1 MVPTH
6 FPFECYG
13 GQLGLKSRR
22 SSCGWAEALGVWS
35 VLRSAWGNI
44 KSFKAGEG
52 LAMGKFVVVSSQ
64 NQKSVNLRE

>member
-6 FPFECYG
+6 FPFECDG

-22 SSCGWAEALGVWS
+22 SSCGFWS

-52 LAMGKFVVVSSQ
+52 LAMGKFVVVFSQ
-64 NQKSVNLRE
+64 NQKSANLPE